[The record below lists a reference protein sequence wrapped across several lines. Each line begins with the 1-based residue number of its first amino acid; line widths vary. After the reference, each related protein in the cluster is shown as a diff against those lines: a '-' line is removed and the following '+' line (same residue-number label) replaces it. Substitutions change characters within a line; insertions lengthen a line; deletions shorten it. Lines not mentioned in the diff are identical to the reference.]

1 MTNSEE
7 RDRKHAR
14 NRHQREQ
21 QIKRW
26 AAFVRSHSDEEWGPQ
41 VNALVDAQLA
51 SAQHYG
57 EDRPSTEQLRSSPLF
72 DDE

>member
-14 NRHQREQ
+14 NRRQRER

-26 AAFVRSHSDEEWGPQ
+26 AAFVRSHPDEEWGEQ

-51 SAQHYG
+51 SAQHFG
-57 EDRPSTEQLRSSPLF
+57 DDRPSIEELRSSPLF
-72 DDE
+72 DGE